1 MDTLDTKR
9 EEMFIRVR
17 ENRAQFA
24 AAFAEGSYGADL
36 FAQLDA
42 VIEGLRAHAYEQSKG
57 RSAVRESTGSKA
69 ATRDE
74 LRRRMEAI
82 NRTARVM
89 AFTLPGLDDK
99 FRMPGRIGDQ
109 ALLTLA
115 RTFGND
121 AFPLKAEFI
130 KRGLAA
136 DFIAELDEAAVSF
149 DAAINRKAQG
159 RGKHVAATAAI
170 DELIER
176 GLRIV
181 RELNA
186 LVRNTVSDD
195 ASALAAWESASRVEK
210 PTRRGRNKSNGAPG
224 PAPVQS

>member
-24 AAFAEGSYGADL
+24 AAFAEGSYGAEL
-36 FAQLDA
+36 FTQLDA

-57 RSAVRESTGSKA
+57 RSAVRESSGSKA

-74 LRRRMEAI
+74 LRRRMEAVS
-82 NRTARVM
+82 RTARVM
-89 AFTLPGLDDK
+89 AYTVPGLDDK

-121 AFPLKAEFI
+121 ALPLKAEFI
-130 KRGLAA
+130 KRGLDA
-136 DFIAELDEAAVSF
+136 DFIADLEEAAVAF
-149 DAAINRKAQG
+149 DTAINLKAQG

-170 DELIER
+170 DGLVER

-181 RELNA
+181 REMNA
-186 LVRNTVSDD
+186 LVRNVLADD
-195 ASALAAWESASRVEK
+195 TSALAAWESASRVER
-210 PTRRGRNKSNGAPG
+210 PTRRGRNKSDETPS
-224 PAPVQS
+224 PAPTQS

>member
-24 AAFAEGSYGADL
+24 AAFAQGSYGAEL
-36 FAQLDA
+36 FAQLDT
-42 VIEGLRAHAYEQSKG
+42 VVEGLRAHAYEQSKG
-57 RSAVRESTGSKA
+57 RSAVRESVGSKA
-69 ATRDE
+69 ATCDE

-82 NRTARVM
+82 SRTARVM
-89 AFTLPGLDDK
+89 AYTVPGLDDK

-136 DFIAELDEAAVSF
+136 DFIAELDEAATAF
-149 DAAINRKAQG
+149 DAAINRKTQG

-170 DELIER
+170 DELVER
-176 GLRIV
+176 GLRVV
-181 RELNA
+181 REIGA
-186 LVRNTVSDD
+186 LVRNNYAEDPST
-195 ASALAAWESASRVEK
+195 LAAWESASHVER
-210 PTRRGRNKSNGAPG
+210 PTRRGRHKSGGSPEPV
-224 PAPVQS
+224 PA